1 MVDSPHDYY
10 YGSGSAASNFAQSE
24 GLISP
29 APVNTGIPGYSGPD
43 PNGVYIIEENGR
55 GRWITPGDLNAA
67 NDPQLWMNSKKSLYN
82 ELYTSERQDQLDN
95 YERYVAGTGNSTEA
109 RYLWDE
115 DGENGYSTSYNSGV
129 YIDNDPNNVLSRA
142 YEYNEKMANSYFAR
156 YPEKLGTMSIIQAAK
171 AFLDEN
177 KIMVNKKDLN
187 AARKAWNSGGG
198 GGGRITTVSRTEELT
213 GQQLRGRGN
222 PTAVETIGRTLGVGE
237 ADEVVEQ
244 LNKESRKNPEVTT
257 GLGTGTQKTTGGYD
271 FRQGLEDALAGT
283 FDGEASQ
290 KVTRGIG
297 LLERALGDVR
307 GVR

>member
-1 MVDSPHDYY
+1 
-10 YGSGSAASNFAQSE
+10 
-24 GLISP
+24 
-29 APVNTGIPGYSGPD
+29 
-43 PNGVYIIEENGR
+43 
-55 GRWITPGDLNAA
+55 
-67 NDPQLWMNSKKSLYN
+67 
-82 ELYTSERQDQLDN
+82 
-95 YERYVAGTGNSTEA
+95 
-109 RYLWDE
+109 
-115 DGENGYSTSYNSGV
+115 
-129 YIDNDPNNVLSRA
+129 
-142 YEYNEKMANSYFAR
+142 MANSYFAR

-198 GGGRITTVSRTEELT
+198 GGGRVTTVRSTEELT

-244 LNKESRKNPEVTT
+244 LNKESRKNPKVTT
-257 GLGTGTQKTTGGYD
+257 GLGTGTQKTMGGYD

>member
-10 YGSGSAASNFAQSE
+10 YGSGSAASNFAKSE
-24 GLISP
+24 GLTSP
-29 APVNTGIPGYSGPD
+29 APVNTGVPGYSGPD
-43 PNGVYIIEENGR
+43 PNGVYIIEESGR
-55 GRWITPGDLNAA
+55 GRWITPNDLNAA
-67 NDPQLWMNSKKSLYN
+67 NDPKLWMDSKKSLYN
-82 ELYTSERQDQLDN
+82 ELYPSERQDQLDN

-129 YIDNDPNNVLSRA
+129 YIDNDANNVLSRA
-142 YEYNEKMANSYFAR
+142 YEWNEKMANSYFAR

-198 GGGRITTVSRTEELT
+198 GGRVTTVRSTEELT
-213 GQQLRGRGN
+213 GQQLRGQGN
-222 PTAVETIGRTLGVGE
+222 PTAVETMGRTLGVGE

-244 LNKESRKNPEVTT
+244 LNKESRKNPKVTT
-257 GLGTGTQKTTGGYD
+257 GIGTGTQKTMGGYD